1 MPGKGKPFMPGDPRA
16 GRPKGSLNKT
26 SRDVRE
32 LAQTLV
38 TDPDYLRSLKQR
50 LVDGKLGELEK
61 VLWQYAY
68 GPPPAHPITIMDEF
82 LEGLAGLNDHDG

>member
-1 MPGKGKPFMPGDPRA
+1 MANKGSFTPGDSRA
-16 GRPKGSLNKT
+16 GRPKGALNKT
-26 SRDVRE
+26 SRDARE
-32 LAQTLV
+32 LAQQLV
-38 TDPDYLRSLKQR
+38 TNPAYLASLKQR

-82 LEGLAGLNDHDG
+82 LEGLPRLNDHDG